1 MASDNK
7 VTSENKGG
15 RVGDL
20 GLKSLK
26 VKHTMQAAHTAQ
38 NLTKYSLQGTFA
50 VHELVLK
57 QTKKNIYMLIA
68 SPSNPVVKQ
77 LSQSF
82 GTGFLFV
89 DFCSVQVD

>member
-57 QTKKNIYMLIA
+57 QTKKNIYI
-68 SPSNPVVKQ
+68 
-77 LSQSF
+77 
-82 GTGFLFV
+82 
-89 DFCSVQVD
+89 C